1 MAGALPIRYSGQA
14 LTSMGD
20 KGRFALPP
28 DFRNLVD
35 ESSSGRTVCLAS
47 HDRFDCLVGFG
58 LSRQLELDKQ
68 LDREEDMAA
77 RHGRDFDREIRENQL
92 FGFKRIPFD
101 KSGRFTMP
109 DFLQS
114 LGKVDGHLYFQG
126 AGPSFTIWNPAI
138 LAQQGD
144 EWAGAKAACRDLL
157 AEAEAKA
164 KRK

>member
-14 LTSMGD
+14 LTSIGD
-20 KGRFALPP
+20 KGRFVLPP
-28 DFRNLVD
+28 DFRNLVK
-35 ESSSGRTVCLAS
+35 ESSEGRILCLAS

-68 LDREEDMAA
+68 LDREEEMAA
-77 RHGRDFDREIRENQL
+77 RLNREFDREIRENQL

-101 KSGRFTMP
+101 ESGRFTMP

-114 LGKVDGHLYFQG
+114 LGNVENYLYFQG
-126 AGPSFTIWNPAI
+126 AGPSFTIWNPSV
-138 LAQQGD
+138 LAEQGKD
-144 EWAGAKAACRDLL
+144 WSNAKAACRDLL
-157 AEAEAKA
+157 AEVQAKA